1 MEVQICIRRTQDVQ
15 GNADAALPGP
25 PTSPPKGYGYIV
37 IGLRGYVPRPPCG
50 WMGGG
55 VVGGGGVSSS

>member
-25 PTSPPKGYGYIV
+25 PLPPQRVWVYSYRAKRLCSPPPLWVDG
-37 IGLRGYVPRPPCG
+37 G
-50 WMGGG
+50 W
-55 VVGGGGVSSS
+55 GGGGWGG